1 MNVSRSSS
9 GLENYVKCVLHRWST
24 ALALAV
30 ALAGG
35 LHNPCSDS
43 QWGEGIISIQDGIRI
58 ESSWTSASGSS
69 CPIQI
74 QLRTHTH
81 THGGGASGSGIWGAI
96 IESHSKWQATQGAHC
111 VFFFLSFCLL
121 IRRVSPTL
129 HPRYWR
135 TCIGPTGCQ
144 HAPHDALLAS
154 CRTAASAYS
163 SHRPMWAPMRRW
175 PCTVIRSDPGC
186 LHEPRRRITCRHLRR
201 VHRRRRTR

>member
-1 MNVSRSSS
+1 MCYIDGAQLWLWLWLWRAA
-9 GLENYVKCVLHRWST
+9 C
-24 ALALAV
+24 
-30 ALAGG
+30 
-35 LHNPCSDS
+35 
-43 QWGEGIISIQDGIRI
+43 IIPAP
-58 ESSWTSASGSS
+58 TASGARALLVFKTGFGSNRAGLARAAVVARS
-69 CPIQI
+69 KFNCE
-74 QLRTHTH
+74 HTH

-96 IESHSKWQATQGAHC
+96 IESRSKWQATQCAHC
-111 VFFFLSFCLL
+111 VFFLFFFFSFFLL

-144 HAPHDALLAS
+144 HAPHDALPAS
-154 CRTAASAYS
+154 CRTAASACS

-186 LHEPRRRITCRHLRR
+186 LHGPRRRITCRHLRR